1 LRAAAAILKSGGT
14 MLKTGLALCGL
25 AALVAC
31 TTAPAIYDPKDGPGE
46 PASGSVRP
54 LTELLPLPGGTLH
67 LVFVHGVGDHCS
79 GYALDPDKGWLN
91 KAAMQRMGLK
101 PITGMSP
108 PELINVSTFMGGA
121 PDPRSR
127 VEFSTATYSMRLP
140 MVDRDVPVT
149 AAEITW
155 SPLTQWI
162 KSNQLGY
169 DSPSTTPGP
178 GAKPDGC
185 TEPQDAGIAP
195 TKPPPPRL
203 FLDELIKE
211 HVFDRNLSDAILYSG
226 SYGAT
231 MERGVAEA
239 LCRVFTGT
247 SGDAKCAWAMKP
259 SRDAQ
264 ADRYCFVTHSLGSR
278 VVYDVFLNLLGYSTD
293 AKPNPFSRDEIQQA
307 APAVAQIL
315 AGTQAF
321 YMMANQ
327 LSLLGLANVPKDAR
341 SGSALHPFLPQFR
354 ATDVVEGAAPA
365 EPGMPAKTYG
375 NVFQALGA
383 ARASAKA
390 RHAPGNV
397 ARLQIVA
404 FNDTNDLLT
413 WHVPPWYANSDD
425 NSPDRP
431 LVDIAN
437 VFVQNAAKLVVIELP
452 PEAHGGYFRNG
463 DVWRVIACGGASG
476 EALQCQ

>member
-1 LRAAAAILKSGGT
+1 
-14 MLKTGLALCGL
+14 MLKTGSALCAV

-31 TTAPAIYDPKDGPGE
+31 ATPPAIYDPKDGPGE

-54 LTELLPLPGGTLH
+54 LTELLPPPGGTLH

-91 KAAMQRMGLK
+91 AAAMQRMGLA
-101 PITGMSP
+101 PVTGMSQ
-108 PELINVSTFMGGA
+108 PEAIDVSTFMGG
-121 PDPRSR
+121 PSDPRSR
-127 VEFSTATYSMRLP
+127 VEFSTATYSLRLP
-140 MVDRDVPVT
+140 KVDRDISVK

-169 DSPSTTPGP
+169 DSPSATPGP
-178 GAKPDGC
+178 GSKPDGC
-185 TEPQDAGIAP
+185 TEPQDAGIAV

-203 FLDELIKE
+203 LLDRVIKE
-211 HVFDRNLSDAILYSG
+211 QVFDRNLSDAILYSG

-239 LCRVFTGT
+239 LCRALGGT
-247 SGDAKCAWAMKP
+247 SGGAKCAWSLK
-259 SRDAQ
+259 SRRDAQ
-264 ADRYCFVTHSLGSR
+264 ADRYFFVTHSLGSR
-278 VVYDVFLNLLGYSTD
+278 IVYDAFLNLLGYGTD
-293 AKPNPFSRDEIQQA
+293 AKPNPFSSDEIRQA

-327 LSLLGLANVPKDAR
+327 LSLLGLANVPRDAR
-341 SGSALHPFLPQFR
+341 SGSPLHPLMPEFR
-354 ATDVVEGAAPA
+354 RS
-365 EPGMPAKTYG
+365 EPVQGKSTADRGLQAQTFG

-383 ARASAKA
+383 ARADAKA
-390 RHAPGNV
+390 QHAADSV

-413 WHVPPWYANSDD
+413 WHVPPWYASDG
-425 NSPDRP
+425 SSTDRP

-437 VFVQNAAKLVVIELP
+437 VFVQNSARLVVLEWP
-452 PEAHGGYFRNG
+452 PEAHGGYFRNL
-463 DVWRVIACGGASG
+463 DVWRVIACGAAGG
-476 EALQCQ
+476 QALRCP